1 MSVVLA
7 ALIPVFLLIA
17 AGVLVRRF
25 VVTEDHHWIGIE
37 RLVYFVLFPALL
49 IDTLALA
56 DLSKV
61 PVATVGS
68 ALLIAVLLMGAFCL
82 ALRPLLT
89 QWLRIDGPAYT
100 SVFQGATRWQ
110 TFAALAVAGNLY
122 GEFGLALASVAA
134 IAMIPVLNVMSI
146 WVLAHFVRLGAT

>member
-89 QWLRIDGPAYT
+89 RCSKARRAGRRSRPSRLQATCMASSVLRSRPLPPL
-100 SVFQGATRWQ
+100 R
-110 TFAALAVAGNLY
+110 
-122 GEFGLALASVAA
+122 
-134 IAMIPVLNVMSI
+134 
-146 WVLAHFVRLGAT
+146 